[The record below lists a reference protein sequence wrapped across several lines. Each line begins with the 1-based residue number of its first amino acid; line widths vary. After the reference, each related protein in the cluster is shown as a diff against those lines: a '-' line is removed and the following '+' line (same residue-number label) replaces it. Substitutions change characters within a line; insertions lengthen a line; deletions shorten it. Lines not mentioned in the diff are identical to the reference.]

1 MSATRATDISPR
13 NKALILSSILRNGA
27 PRCVSLS
34 ASSSSSI
41 GGASSRRGVER
52 PSAAAEAGCWAVTP
66 TPDTPRIR
74 SAVPLLSEQE
84 TTEVPFPM
92 APPAPRL
99 MLLLL
104 LLLLALMFAP
114 PAPPPPPPPLLLP
127 SRACSASKVELYVL
141 NSV

>member
-1 MSATRATDISPR
+1 MSATRATVISPR

-41 GGASSRRGVER
+41 GGASSRRGVDR
-52 PSAAAEAGCWAVTP
+52 ASTAAVAGCGGATP
-66 TPDTPRIR
+66 GSEEVRIR
-74 SAVPLLSEQE
+74 APSLSEQD

-92 APPAPRL
+92 APPPRL

-104 LLLLALMFAP
+104 LLLPL
-114 PAPPPPPPPLLLP
+114 PPPPPPLLP
-127 SRACSASKVELYVL
+127 SSACSPSKVELYVL